1 MYSSNWVR
9 IVTSRLPLG
18 VCTFIFFS
26 LRHANWSAHIL
37 DELKEI
43 SIFLFNFMCL
53 WWFNLMFCLIKFLMV
68 VGGPEASRLD
78 TTSVVRSSYPNTSHF
93 KQPLPHELATHSPVL
108 LLLTRLDLGNPILG
122 NIIEPNITILKYM
135 WGLSK
140 TKNIFQTNCHINISL
155 YKYIPYF
162 SLVCKYL
169 SEFMR
174 REILRLQYFYNKLW
188 MVRHIIS
195 LMRIQKD

>member
-9 IVTSRLPLG
+9 IVTSRLTLG

-37 DELKEI
+37 DELKGI

-93 KQPLPHELATHSPVL
+93 KQPLPQWVGHSFPSSSFAYKV
-108 LLLTRLDLGNPILG
+108 RLGESNSWKHNRTKYN
-122 NIIEPNITILKYM
+122 NIEIYVRIV
-135 WGLSK
+135 
-140 TKNIFQTNCHINISL
+140 KN
-155 YKYIPYF
+155 
-162 SLVCKYL
+162 
-169 SEFMR
+169 
-174 REILRLQYFYNKLW
+174 
-188 MVRHIIS
+188 
-195 LMRIQKD
+195 